1 MSVYTDY
8 DKARNEVMNDWYEM
22 DTLQRSFAA
31 LRLFQADAAMLEHD
45 EQSIYPIFTLDTMH
59 VNRLTWDG
67 QVYFIEVTDEVT
79 DTPLACFSVS
89 DDTSSCEVID
99 AVRNATRVVIAAY
112 LLIADYQRFWGVD

>member
-8 DKARNEVMNDWYEM
+8 DAARNEVMSDWNKM

-31 LRLFQADAAMLEHD
+31 QRLFQADAAMLEHD
-45 EQSIYPIFTLDTMH
+45 EQTIYPVFTLETMH

-67 QVYFIEVTDEVT
+67 QVYFIEVMDEVT

-89 DDTSSCEVID
+89 DETSSCEVID
-99 AVRNATRVVIAAY
+99 MVRSATCVVIAAY
-112 LLIADYQRFWGVD
+112 RLIADYARFWGVD